1 MHGGSSPPF
10 YLTNMYQLWYI
21 KSMGIEKKLQVEFFK
36 TEQNN
41 EPVRDFLK
49 ALSPEDKKSV
59 GADIM
64 AVEMLWPI
72 GYPTVRKL
80 DTDLWGVRSS
90 ISDKRIC
97 RVLFTV
103 SGKRMIL
110 LHAFIKKTQ
119 KTPKDDMELGK
130 KRKSLVLGGQK

>member
-1 MHGGSSPPF
+1 ME
-10 YLTNMYQLWYI
+10 
-21 KSMGIEKKLQVEFFK
+21 IEKKLQVEFFK

-80 DTDLWGVRSS
+80 DVDLWEVRSS

-103 SGKRMIL
+103 SGKKMIL

-130 KRKSLVLGGQK
+130 KRKSLVLGGQR